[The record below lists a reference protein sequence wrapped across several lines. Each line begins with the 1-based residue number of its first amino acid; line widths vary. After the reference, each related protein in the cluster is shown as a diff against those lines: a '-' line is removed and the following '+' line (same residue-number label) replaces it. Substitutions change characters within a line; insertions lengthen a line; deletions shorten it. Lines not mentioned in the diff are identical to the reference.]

1 MVYLFPVS
9 VYNSVKPKTKN
20 PDCEGGP
27 LMKNIITI
35 SREYGSGGYEIGQK
49 AADALGFKFYDKE
62 LIAQIAEKLLLSE
75 SFMRSTEDKLI
86 RRNIFRETFPILSN
100 GENQDADFVF
110 AQQGKFIVE
119 LAEKGNC
126 VIAGRRADYYLR
138 DNPHALHFFFYA
150 DTDFKVDRICRM
162 ENCTEEEA
170 LKKIK
175 DMDKRRKTSYEYVT
189 GRKWA
194 DRHNYDRM
202 ICTSSLGL
210 DKCIEEIVCPL
221 SEKN

>member
-1 MVYLFPVS
+1 
-9 VYNSVKPKTKN
+9 
-20 PDCEGGP
+20 
-27 LMKNIITI
+27 MKNIVTI
-35 SREYGSGGYEIGQK
+35 SREYGSGGYEISQK
-49 AADALGFKFYDKE
+49 VADALDFKFYDKE
-62 LIAQIAEKLLLSE
+62 LIAQIAEKLLVSE
-75 SFMRSTEDKLI
+75 SFMKNTEDKLI

-110 AQQGKFIVE
+110 SQQGKFIVE

-138 DNPHALHFFFYA
+138 DNPNAFHLFFYA
-150 DTDFKVDRICRM
+150 DTDFKVERICRM
-162 ENCTEEEA
+162 DNCTEEEA

-210 DKCIEEIVCPL
+210 DKCVDEIVNL
-221 SEKN
+221 LK